1 MNMMFS
7 LKPVRSHPFPLLV
20 LSTKFIFSAQVKYK
34 CSQTK
39 TWVSMVNLRILDKNK
54 EFAIW
59 SECLG
64 LGAIFI
70 FKITIGPKG
79 PSGRSCT
86 KIRVQF
92 EQIIRLVL
100 QVCKNFQSS
109 SPLHAI
115 AMLYLIVASRSNEQ
129 LKLVHDLPDRL
140 THSFI
145 YNILIYYLF
154 WKRRNNLLDIL
165 YSWAFFW
172 GGVKF

>member
-1 MNMMFS
+1 M
-7 LKPVRSHPFPLLV
+7 
-20 LSTKFIFSAQVKYK
+20 KYK
-34 CSQTK
+34 CAQTK

-140 THSFI
+140 THSFT
-145 YNILIYYLF
+145 YNIFIYSLF
-154 WKRRNNLLDIL
+154 WKNWRNNLLDIL

-172 GGVKF
+172 GGRGSNFKLQMFCYRDRN